1 MFEAYRKTYF
11 FFFQPK
17 KEEEEF
23 LRAVEVG
30 DIPTVRK
37 LLGSRETDIDVNC
50 TDILGRTPLRLA
62 VENEHLEVTVQ
73 WFLIFIV
80 SAMILVPWH

>member
-1 MFEAYRKTYF
+1 MY
-11 FFFQPK
+11 FQPK

-37 LLGSRETDIDVNC
+37 LLSRESDLDVNC

-62 VENEHLEVTVQ
+62 VENEHLDVSNNC
-73 WFLIFIV
+73 FL
-80 SAMILVPWH
+80 